1 MITFFIPT
9 EPQGKQSPR
18 AVKVGGFARVIKDP
32 KTRRYEEMVTLFASQ
47 AMAGEPPIDEPVTI
61 AVTAVLSVPASWS
74 QRKQQQALAGLIIPT
89 RKPDGSNI
97 VKAIEDGCKGVVFRD
112 DALVSDGSWSKR
124 YGATPGV
131 RVQIWPTVPACM
143 AIDGVAPQLDLEAA

>member
-1 MITFFIPT
+1 MIEFFVPT
-9 EPQGKQSPR
+9 EPQGKKSPV
-18 AVKVGGFARVIKDP
+18 AARFGNHTRILKSA

-47 AMAGEPPIDEPVTI
+47 AMAGAAPIDEAVTI

-74 QRKQQQALAGLIIPT
+74 QRKRQQALSGLIIPT

-97 VKAIEDGCKGVVFRD
+97 VKSIEDGCKGVVFRD

-131 RVQIWPTVPACM
+131 QVRIWPTVPACQ
-143 AIDGVAPQLDLEAA
+143 AVDGVAPQLDLEAA